1 MTETET
7 TVQREAAAQAIVKRH
22 VPWAIGAAALPF
34 PGADFA
40 ALVAVQLT
48 MLSKL
53 AAHYGVPFS
62 KSAAKSVVVS
72 LLGDVLG
79 STLSGGLVSL
89 AKMVPIVGTLV
100 GVVALPAIAG
110 AVTYAVGK
118 VFISHFEAG
127 GTLLDLD
134 PETLRNHFRQELE
147 HSAIHGRVIEGEQ
160 VLVKGVQV

>member
-7 TVQREAAAQAIVKRH
+7 TVQRETAAQAIVKKH
-22 VPWAIGAAALPF
+22 VPWAVGAGALPF

-40 ALVAVQLT
+40 ALVAVQLA

-53 AAHYGVPFS
+53 AAHYEVPFR
-62 KSAAKSVVVS
+62 KSATQSVVVS

-89 AKMVPIVGTLV
+89 AKMVPVVGTVV

-110 AVTYAVGK
+110 AVTYALGR

-134 PETLRNHFRQELE
+134 PEALRNHFRLELE
-147 HSAIHGRVIEGEQ
+147 RSTGKGPVIEGEMT
-160 VLVKGVQV
+160 VAKGAQA

>member
-1 MTETET
+1 MTETQ
-7 TVQREAAAQAIVKRH
+7 TVATREAAAQAIVKNH

-40 ALVAVQLT
+40 ALVTVQLS

-53 AAHYGVPFS
+53 AAHYELPFRQ
-62 KSAAKSVVVS
+62 SAAKSVVVS

-79 STLSGGLVSL
+79 ATLSGGLVSL
-89 AKMVPIVGTLV
+89 AKMVPFVGTVV

-110 AVTYAVGK
+110 AVTYAVGR

-134 PETLRNHFRQELE
+134 PEALRNHFRLE
-147 HSAIHGRVIEGEQ
+147 MERSTGKGPVIEGEMT
-160 VLVKGVQV
+160 VAKGAQA